1 MFCDAVICEC
11 IGVERDCRE
20 GWRSATSGV
29 QLCKSEHL
37 SVRQRA
43 VKVKVPAVA
52 QFRTATWPANP
63 HRLEFTA
70 RFLPSAEKQ
79 IEVSCSCKGGQG
91 VCKHAV
97 ALLFFLSRNKL
108 ADISEATCT
117 DVTQIWGRIKKNSE
131 SMYDAVPIKTF
142 CHGAPDNRVQFRIR
156 EDVFPHANE
165 LILKYAPNSELKK
178 LKEKRRSLIQIRATT
193 NNRCTIIDAAFCQ
206 RVLSACIH
214 PPLDENY
221 ILFAEQNGQELELKY
236 LDDLG
241 DSEKSF
247 YKSDVEVSL
256 DRAVQICLD
265 TISQSNPRWKRERHS
280 RMTASDAYLYISP
293 WLKPAHAVN
302 WNEKVRKYLTTDFKG
317 NPATHYG
324 SRMEPRARECYAK
337 MVKQDVVLSGLMI
350 NPAIPWLGFS
360 PDGFVPNLNRI
371 IEIKCPY
378 KFKDSP
384 VHELIEKNF
393 HS

>member
-1 MFCDAVICEC
+1 MA
-11 IGVERDCRE
+11 
-20 GWRSATSGV
+20 
-29 QLCKSEHL
+29 LPN
-37 SVRQRA
+37 
-43 VKVKVPAVA
+43 VPLV
-52 QFRTATWPANP
+52 T
-63 HRLEFTA
+63 LEEIQNF
-70 RFLPSAEKQ
+70 
-79 IEVSCSCKGGQG
+79 VG
-91 VCKHAV
+91 
-97 ALLFFLSRNKL
+97 
-108 ADISEATCT
+108 
-117 DVTQIWGRIKKNSE
+117 
-131 SMYDAVPIKTF
+131 
-142 CHGAPDNRVQFRIR
+142 NRVNVYLYGV
-156 EDVFPHANE
+156 DVLLAQHLRYVGITRSDQSKIVIAALFLQNSDPAGQSPPAGVHRKIPAERRKTNSN
-165 LILKYAPNSELKK
+165 APNSELKK

-236 LDDLG
+236 QDDLG

-256 DRAVQICLD
+256 DQAVQICLD
-265 TISQSNPRWKRERHS
+265 TISQSDPRWKRERHS

-350 NPAIPWLGFS
+350 DPAIPWLGFS

-371 IEIKCPY
+371 IEIECPH

-384 VHELIEKNF
+384 VHELIEKNS